1 MKILK
6 KHSDVKPYIERVS
19 SEADSHRNC
28 FGFLPISVYEQ
39 LSKKNCLWI
48 LVNDKGDYVGHIMFS
63 IAWKKYKITVN
74 QTYILSEYRKSHF
87 ASQLINELKN
97 WAEKH
102 YITELHANVA
112 ADLKVANSFY
122 NSMGFSAV
130 MQKEG
135 GETTQRLINVRIAY
149 LNTPTLLNL
158 FTHKIT
164 DFSYNQPI
172 NIYRKYVIDINILLD
187 LIENRA
193 YSNQVQELI
202 KGSFNGSF
210 KLLITHETHVEVSRN
225 AKNPDPLAKLIAN
238 IPSLSLITNIEN
250 TKEYKNLEKL
260 VFGKIDTATKSAVH
274 KISDLKHLTYCIL
287 NNCTGFI
294 TRDKQLLNKAKILG
308 KEFNLDIISPEELI
322 LNEDCLSNR
331 DTTISLNDL
340 NYKFINI
347 SDDSSI
353 INDCLSNLQ
362 ISRETVQLPAFDG
375 IAIKQEAQSYLACA
389 LWPKTIISN
398 RGTIAYIFSNTLC
411 NHELLDHIIETIF
424 RVIKSKKVRSIAIF
438 TYGLIAHIDEVLKTR
453 GFSQTTENNGMIKY
467 SHLITDRIITENN
480 WASFKQVVNDNMS
493 LSLPENLTEYKE
505 LITNGILLKNKDY
518 YNFFEFETKFS
529 PSLIIPKNRDI
540 YVVPIRNTYAKEL
553 IGDDFDIQR
562 SLSLSN
568 CKPAL
573 LKTEKAYFNKPGK
586 GTIKKGSIIMF
597 YVSAPIK
604 CIIGIARVTYSN
616 KLRCEEAMD
625 MLTLQGVL
633 EKDKLLEISKDG
645 FIDVF
650 TFDNFHQYNKN
661 VDIKF
666 LTTLGVGKNSFV
678 TKFKINREN
687 FLKICAQGG
696 IYGK

>member
-6 KHSDVKPYIERVS
+6 KHSDVEPYIEKVS
-19 SEADSHRNC
+19 LEADKHRNC
-28 FGFLPISVYEQ
+28 FGFLPLSVYEQ
-39 LSKKNCLWI
+39 FSKKNCLWI
-48 LVNDKGDYVGHIMFS
+48 YVNDKGEYIGHIMFS

-74 QTYILSEYRKSHF
+74 QTYILSAYRKFHF
-87 ASQLINELKN
+87 ASQLIEELKN
-97 WAEKH
+97 WAERH
-102 YITELHANVA
+102 CITELHAKVA
-112 ADLKVANSFY
+112 DDLKIANSFY
-122 NSMGFSAV
+122 NRMGFTAV
-130 MQKEG
+130 LQKPG

-158 FTHKIT
+158 SNYKVN
-164 DFSYNQPI
+164 DFSYNQPV
-172 NIYRKYVIDINILLD
+172 NTYRKYIIDINILLD
-187 LIENRA
+187 LIENRP

-210 KLLITHETHVEVSRN
+210 KLSVTPEAHIEVARN
-225 AKNPDPLAKLIAN
+225 AKNPDPLAILIAN
-238 IPSLSLITNIEN
+238 IPSLLPITNIES
-250 TKEYKNLEKL
+250 TKEYKNLEQL
-260 VFGKIDTATKSAVH
+260 VFRKININTKSSIH

-294 TRDKQLLNKAKILG
+294 TRDQQLLNKAKILG
-308 KEFNLDIISPEELI
+308 KEFNLDIISPEELV
-322 LNEDCLSNR
+322 LNEDCSSNN
-331 DTTISLNDL
+331 DTTISLNNLD
-340 NYKFINI
+340 YKFINI

-353 INDCLSNLQ
+353 IIDCLANLQ
-362 ISRETVQLPAFDG
+362 ISRETIRLPAFDG
-375 IAIKQEAQSYLACA
+375 IVVKQETNYLACS
-389 LWPKTIISN
+389 LWSKTIIEN
-398 RGTIAYIFSNTLC
+398 RDAVAYIISSVLC
-411 NHELLDHIIETIF
+411 NHEVLDHIIETIF
-424 RVIKSKKVRSIAIF
+424 RVIKSKKIRSIAIF
-438 TYGLIAHIDEVLKTR
+438 TYGIIPHIDEVLKIR
-453 GFSQTTENNGMIKY
+453 GFSQATEINGMIQY

-480 WASFKQVVNDNMS
+480 WANFKQIVNDNMH
-493 LSLPENLTEYKE
+493 LSLPENLNEYKE
-505 LITNGILLKNKDY
+505 LTTNGILLKNKNY
-518 YNFFEFETKFS
+518 YNFFEFETRFS

-562 SLSLSN
+562 SLNLSN

-573 LKTEKAYFNKPGK
+573 LKTEKAYFSKPGK

-597 YVSAPIK
+597 YVSNPIK

-616 KLRCEEAMD
+616 KLRCDEVMD

-666 LTTLGVGKNSFV
+666 LATLGVGKNNFI
-678 TKFKINREN
+678 TKFKIDREN